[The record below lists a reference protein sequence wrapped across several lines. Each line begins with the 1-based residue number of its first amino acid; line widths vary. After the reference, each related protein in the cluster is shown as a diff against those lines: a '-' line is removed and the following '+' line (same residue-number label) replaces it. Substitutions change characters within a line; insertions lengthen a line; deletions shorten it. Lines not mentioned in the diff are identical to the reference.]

1 MTPRYAI
8 GANEVPT
15 LPETPTM
22 HPSVRILLA
31 AAMGAA
37 PIASA
42 AAQQTTATSPSPS
55 SPRVAVTV
63 SSGLTADLL
72 VDLGQL
78 ERKMMALARALP
90 AEKYDWRP
98 GPGTRSVSEVI
109 MHVGADNYLLP
120 AAVGFAADPS
130 TGIKGDDYKTAQAYE
145 QRKVSRDSAIVQL
158 ERSFA
163 HLRRSLMATPA
174 TRLGDKVSMFG
185 QSFTVQQ
192 TWIMTATHLHEHL
205 GQLIAYARGNG
216 VTPPW
221 SQQGG

>member
-1 MTPRYAI
+1 M
-8 GANEVPT
+8 
-15 LPETPTM
+15 M

-37 PIASA
+37 PIVPA
-42 AAQQTTATSPSPS
+42 AAQQATTTSPS
-55 SPRVAVTV
+55 SPSPTGARAAVTV

-72 VDLGQL
+72 VDIGQL
-78 ERKMMALARALP
+78 ERKMIALARALP

-120 AAVGFAADPS
+120 AAVGFAADAS
-130 TGIKGDDYKTAQAYE
+130 TGIKGEDYTTAQAYE
-145 QRKVSRDSAIVQL
+145 QRKVSRDSAIAQL

-163 HLRRSLMATPA
+163 HLRRSLMATPSA
-174 TRLGDKVSMFG
+174 RLGEKVSMFG

-205 GQLIAYARGNG
+205 GQLIAYARSNG